1 MRITLNLV
9 GVLALL
15 MGTTWFLQGVGVL
28 PGSFMSG
35 QPQWAVYGGLAAGV
49 GVVLLW
55 VANRAR
61 RGRASTGRG

>member
-35 QPQWAVYGGLAAGV
+35 QSQWAVYGGLAAGV